1 MKPENKVVHLADQHQ
16 FFFFGFNIYYLF
28 REMCEVIYMCFY
40 IYLSIY
46 VYAYKY
52 MSYIQSKTIKTV
64 YLPCNYIEADKIG

>member
-1 MKPENKVVHLADQHQ
+1 MVMKPENKVVHLVDQHQ
-16 FFFFGFNIYYLF
+16 FFFLVSIYIISLEKCAKLSTCVF
-28 REMCEVIYMCFY
+28 I
-40 IYLSIY
+40 SIY